1 MSDGTKVNT
10 EVGGGKRGGVQ
21 TNNFRN
27 NNQPNNNSDSH
38 TSNLEDLETSSYIV
52 SQFSPAD

>member
-10 EVGGGKRGGVQ
+10 EVGGGKRGGIQ

-38 TSNLEDLETSSYIV
+38 TSNLEDMETPRIL
-52 SQFSPAD
+52 